1 MPGKCRLHMLFGQRG
16 VPCKREM
23 SLNSWLLRY
32 HIELIFCVE
41 RNDGTNMIEFM
52 GFHFFNVWLLGC
64 SIQEGAKGKLYR
76 CNPEIKFGKDL
87 ASIPQQGFESCPL
100 LEIFL
105 VHALAII
112 YSNAP
117 PLKICNKSTL
127 RRLCDLI
134 YEMSLEQ
141 INQLFVTIS
150 NYACALEARELLHCF

>member
-1 MPGKCRLHMLFGQRG
+1 MNYVSHFTVVCTYWFILNTYCILLLIGCPTKMLGKCRLHMLFGQRG

-112 YSNAP
+112 YSMP
-117 PLKICNKSTL
+117 PHI
-127 RRLCDLI
+127 R
-134 YEMSLEQ
+134 YA
-141 INQLFVTIS
+141 IS
-150 NYACALEARELLHCF
+150 PHWEDYVI